1 MNKQTAEVENE
12 EAAAPALISLKSI
25 CDELGLKTTSARQKL
40 RSKLVKGEGFRW
52 EFNEADA
59 AHVRELLSAK
69 PEPKAPA
76 EKKARKSKK
85 KSEPVDSEGEDSD
98 GDEG

>member
-1 MNKQTAEVENE
+1 MNKQTTEAENQ
-12 EAAAPALISLKSI
+12 EADAPALISLKSI

-40 RSKLVKGEGFRW
+40 RSKLAKGEGFRW

-76 EKKARKSKK
+76 EKKPRKSKK
-85 KSEPVDSEGEDSD
+85 KAEPVADESGDDEGGED
-98 GDEG
+98 